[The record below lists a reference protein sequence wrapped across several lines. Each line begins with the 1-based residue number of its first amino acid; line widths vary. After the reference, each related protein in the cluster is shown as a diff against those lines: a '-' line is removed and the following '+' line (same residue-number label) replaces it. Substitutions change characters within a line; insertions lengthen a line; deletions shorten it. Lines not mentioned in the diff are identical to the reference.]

1 MISAKKLIKM
11 ARNWQK
17 MTAVRRKRIILPRT
31 SGEVDADS
39 CSTST
44 AEKGHFV
51 VYSSDESR
59 FVVPLPY
66 LNSNI
71 FRELFKM
78 SEEEFGLPSSG
89 PITLPCDAVF
99 IEYIISL
106 VQQSIAKDLEK
117 ALLTAIATG
126 CCLST
131 SNLCQEQGS
140 QQLLICIASCS
151 KQRLKLMKIVDNN
164 CNTSPVAD
172 KGHFVVYTSDRIR
185 FVVPLVYL
193 DNFIF
198 RELFQM
204 AEEEFGLPGNGPIIL
219 PCDAV
224 FMEYAVSLI
233 QRHVAKDLEK
243 ALLMS
248 IAADRCSSSS
258 YFHQDQ
264 SNQQLL
270 ICGF

>member
-1 MISAKKLIKM
+1 M

-17 MTAVRRKRIILPRT
+17 MAAIRRKRIILPRT
-31 SGEVDADS
+31 SGEVDAD
-39 CSTST
+39 
-44 AEKGHFV
+44 
-51 VYSSDESR
+51 
-59 FVVPLPY
+59 
-66 LNSNI
+66 
-71 FRELFKM
+71 
-78 SEEEFGLPSSG
+78 
-89 PITLPCDAVF
+89 
-99 IEYIISL
+99 
-106 VQQSIAKDLEK
+106 
-117 ALLTAIATG
+117 
-126 CCLST
+126 
-131 SNLCQEQGS
+131 
-140 QQLLICIASCS
+140 
-151 KQRLKLMKIVDNN
+151 
-164 CNTSPVAD
+164 VAD

-193 DNFIF
+193 DNVIF

-264 SNQQLL
+264 SNPHTTSSRAEKGHFVVYTIDQTRFVFPIVYLSNHIFRELFKMSEEEFGLPRDGPIMLPCDAVFMNYVVFLIKRRVTKDMEKALL
-270 ICGF
+270 MSMATSQCSRCHSLFQEESSQHVLLRGF

>member
-1 MISAKKLIKM
+1 MPSHHPNSHNHSSYFHMVLPPMNPCTMKATLRWLPLAVWVYNQTHFHFHLTKTNTAILVSQDHIPFFFNTKFIVCLLVWGDNMISTKKLSRV
-11 ARNWQK
+11 ARKWQK
-17 MTAVRRKRIILPRT
+17 LAPLRHRR
-31 SGEVDADS
+31 
-39 CSTST
+39 
-44 AEKGHFV
+44 
-51 VYSSDESR
+51 
-59 FVVPLPY
+59 
-66 LNSNI
+66 
-71 FRELFKM
+71 
-78 SEEEFGLPSSG
+78 
-89 PITLPCDAVF
+89 
-99 IEYIISL
+99 ISL
-106 VQQSIAKDLEK
+106 GGTNAWS
-117 ALLTAIATG
+117 
-126 CCLST
+126 
-131 SNLCQEQGS
+131 
-140 QQLLICIASCS
+140 
-151 KQRLKLMKIVDNN
+151 

-193 DNFIF
+193 DNVIF

-270 ICGF
+270 ICGFWSKSFFDFVNIQNSCSLYI

>member
-1 MISAKKLIKM
+1 MLHFDVLMGKHNQTCPATTPTAITILATFTWFCLPWIPAQWKLHLGWLPLAVWVYNQTHFHFHLTKTNTAILVSQDHIPFFFNTKFIVCLLVWGDNMISTKKLSRV
-11 ARNWQK
+11 ARKWQK
-17 MTAVRRKRIILPRT
+17 LAPLRHRR
-31 SGEVDADS
+31 
-39 CSTST
+39 
-44 AEKGHFV
+44 
-51 VYSSDESR
+51 
-59 FVVPLPY
+59 
-66 LNSNI
+66 
-71 FRELFKM
+71 
-78 SEEEFGLPSSG
+78 
-89 PITLPCDAVF
+89 
-99 IEYIISL
+99 ISL
-106 VQQSIAKDLEK
+106 GGTNAWS
-117 ALLTAIATG
+117 
-126 CCLST
+126 
-131 SNLCQEQGS
+131 
-140 QQLLICIASCS
+140 
-151 KQRLKLMKIVDNN
+151 

-193 DNFIF
+193 DNVIF

-243 ALLMS
+243 AFLMS

-264 SNQQLL
+264 SNPQLL
-270 ICGF
+270 ICGFWSKSFFDFVNIQNSCSLYI